1 MDFPSWNM
9 KHINTIYEVWQGI
22 VYKKFIIVVV
32 VMNIYIYLFIIIIL
46 FYFIF
51 VKCKILKNEFYY
63 TNIQI

>member
-22 VYKKFIIVVV
+22 VYKKYIIVVV
-32 VMNIYIYLFIIIIL
+32 SIYIYIYIYIL
-46 FYFIF
+46 E
-51 VKCKILKNEFYY
+51 CKILENEFYY